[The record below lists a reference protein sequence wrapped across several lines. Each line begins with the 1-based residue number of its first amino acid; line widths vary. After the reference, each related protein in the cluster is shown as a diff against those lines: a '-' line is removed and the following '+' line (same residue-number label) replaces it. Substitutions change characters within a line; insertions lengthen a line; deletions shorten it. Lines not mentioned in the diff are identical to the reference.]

1 MYSLASFRD
10 SCTDFKPL
18 ALLTACL
25 KVRVDLGCGGRRGVL
40 GTGDSHCHA
49 VTHLLRSSW
58 ESGALVVSSPLHTHC
73 MLWQEGLS
81 CSCCVEMF
89 RRNAV
94 QRSEGVLKC
103 GFLSR
108 DCRALP

>member
-49 VTHLLRSSW
+49 LTGSAPAGNLGLWWCLPHS
-58 ESGALVVSSPLHTHC
+58 HTHC
-73 MLWQEGLS
+73 MLWREGLL
-81 CSCCVEMF
+81 CSCCVEIF

-103 GFLSR
+103 GFLSH